1 MFNNNARSVKMQ
13 ATKTAQIYGMIIS
26 NPGIT
31 SREISKKLGTKSTAR
46 TVYALVQRGAI
57 KAVEGTG
64 SRSTRYFKGSAPV
77 ILRQAAGIR
86 QADINA
92 AAVETSEIRALQQ
105 QVDWLQAE
113 LTAIRK
119 NNKFKLGA

>member
-1 MFNNNARSVKMQ
+1 MQ

-31 SREISKKLGTKSTAR
+31 CREISKKLGSKNTAR
-46 TVYALVQRGAI
+46 MVYALVQRGAI
-57 KAVEGTG
+57 KAVEGEG
-64 SRSTRYFKGSAPV
+64 SRSTRYFKGAAPV

-86 QADINA
+86 QKDINA
-92 AAVETSEIRALQQ
+92 AAVETQQYRELKQ

-113 LTAIRK
+113 LNAIRS
-119 NNKFKLGA
+119 NAKFKLGA